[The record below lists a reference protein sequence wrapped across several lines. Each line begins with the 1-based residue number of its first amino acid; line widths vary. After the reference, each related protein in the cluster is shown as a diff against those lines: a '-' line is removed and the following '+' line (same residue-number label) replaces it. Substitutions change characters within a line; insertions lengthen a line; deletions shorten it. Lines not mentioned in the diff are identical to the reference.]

1 MALVDPYSSCPCGSG
16 QKYKW
21 CCQKVEAYSERAQ
34 RLLDSGQYES
44 ALKPLEEGLA
54 KVPDNVWLLTRKAM
68 VHLHLNQIAA
78 AVVPLRAILQKD
90 PAHLAASILLTR
102 VAFET
107 EGPHAGVAQFQQA
120 MSARPPEERKELA
133 SLASFLGSALNQ
145 AGFPAAAIKHLE
157 LAGWLAGKEDKQDVA
172 ALRAIRSNPAVS
184 DWEKNPYRLA
194 PTPDQVSEPFRESF
208 ERALGWANEGLWSAA
223 ASAFELLATG
233 SAAGA
238 VAARNRGLCCLW
250 LADHEGAVTALR
262 RYIAR
267 TGPTTEAV
275 DLEALCQSI
284 EEPAPHDLIEFD
296 HLTWPI
302 RNRDGLLAALR
313 ADNTCV
319 EGSNRPVDPGDPSS
333 PEVVRFFVLDRPRIA
348 AKAGLTR
355 QEIPLVDAQVL
366 VGLDTVILEAHD
378 DGRLDHLIDRFTTTA
393 GLNIPPSHPRT
404 KVIGQEPRYQLALTR
419 RWQIPPDV
427 SETEEDRLNLEHVA
441 HLVREIWPKTPHP
454 ALRWRSPLEAAAAGD
469 AETALRA
476 AVRQVEA
483 SNEVLGGLIDWIQLR
498 SKLHLKPEP
507 AILPD
512 RLDIDQLHLSRL
524 SLIPV
529 EQLDDEQLLALYH
542 HCDHWGVRSVVN
554 RVGRLIDQRP
564 SLLIKGGIEP
574 ITLYGELAIDAAQ
587 RNNRAEAESWLA
599 RGRQSVSPQ
608 KRSTQI
614 LAWEMIDL
622 QVKMV
627 LDEPEVWVPHL
638 AALFERYS
646 GNQEATSHL
655 LLRLVNL
662 GLVQVVADPNRPN
675 QIVLDTRILED
686 YLGRYGPRVTTV
698 SGQSGHA
705 ATRGEIWTPD
715 SGAPRTPIW
724 TPGSASPPNPGGE
737 KPKIIIPGRS

>member
-78 AVVPLRAILQKD
+78 ARVPLRAILQKD
-90 PAHLAASILLTR
+90 PAHLGASILLTR
-102 VAFET
+102 VALET
-107 EGPHAGVAQFQQA
+107 EGPLAGVAQFQQA

-133 SLASFLGSALNQ
+133 SLASFLGSSLNQ

-157 LAGWLAGKEDKQDVA
+157 LAGWLGGKEDKQDVA
-172 ALRAIRSNPAVS
+172 SLQAIRANPAVS
-184 DWEKNPYRLA
+184 VWEKNPYRLA
-194 PTPDQVSEPFRESF
+194 PAPEQVSEPFRESF

-250 LADHEGAVTALR
+250 LADHDGAVTALR
-262 RYIAR
+262 RYLTR
-267 TGPTTEAV
+267 TGPTIEAV

-284 EEPAPHDLIEFD
+284 EEPPPHDLVEFV

-313 ADNTCV
+313 ADKTCE
-319 EGSNRPVDPGDPSS
+319 EGPNRPVDPSDPNA

-348 AKAGLTR
+348 AKPGLTR
-355 QEIPLVDAQVL
+355 AEIPLVDAQVL
-366 VGLDTVILEAHD
+366 VGPDTVILEAHD
-378 DGRLDHLIDRFTTTA
+378 DGTLDHLIDRFTAAA
-393 GLNIPPSHPRT
+393 GLNIPPAHPRT
-404 KVIGQEPRYQLALTR
+404 KVIGHEPRYQLALSR
-419 RWQIPPDV
+419 RWQIPGDV
-427 SETEEDRLNLEHVA
+427 SESEEDRLNLEHLA
-441 HLVREIWPKTPHP
+441 HLVGEIWPRTPHP
-454 ALRWRSPLEAAAAGD
+454 SLRWRSPLGAAGAAD

-476 AVRQVEA
+476 AVRQLEA
-483 SNEVLGGLIDWIQLR
+483 SNELLGGLIDWNQFR
-498 SKLHLKPEP
+498 AKLHLKPEP
-507 AILPD
+507 AIEPD
-512 RLDIDQLHLSRL
+512 RLDIDQLHVSRL

-529 EQLDDEQLLALYH
+529 ERLDDDQILALYH
-542 HCDHWGVRSVVN
+542 RSRQWGIRSVVN
-554 RVGRLIDQRP
+554 RVGRLIEQRP

-574 ITLYGELAIDAAQ
+574 IVLYGELALDAAQ

-608 KRSTQI
+608 KRSSQA

-622 QVKMV
+622 QVKMA
-627 LDEPEVWVPHL
+627 LDEPDVWVPYL

-675 QIVLDTRILED
+675 QIVLDTRILEN
-686 YLGRYGPRVTTV
+686 YLGRYGPRVTTA
-698 SGQSGHA
+698 SGQSGQA
-705 ATRGEIWTPD
+705 AARGEIWTPD
-715 SGAPRTPIW
+715 SGAARTPIW
-724 TPGSASPPNPGGE
+724 TPGSASPPNPGGA
-737 KPKIIIPGRS
+737 KPKIIVPGR